1 MKDFKPNVL
10 SDVLLS
16 EYVLKKEDTD
26 RFRLEHGWKSAER
39 FDDYVVLYK
48 IATVLLALLN
58 AEQKNPTY
66 YEVRLIFE
74 KAIFTDGN
82 IQKLHFYREVKL
94 AMNKL
99 GELIDATNYKLGT
112 LDDQNSK
119 IPWTM
124 AGLRAAGI
132 LGHDQAIEE
141 SSAIW
146 FGWATAW
153 LREVGIIEKN
163 PVTLD
168 LFSMMWTDN
177 YLAINACLNEWNPIV

>member
-1 MKDFKPNVL
+1 M
-10 SDVLLS
+10 
-16 EYVLKKEDTD
+16 
-26 RFRLEHGWKSAER
+26 
-39 FDDYVVLYK
+39 
-48 IATVLLALLN
+48 
-58 AEQKNPTY
+58 
-66 YEVRLIFE
+66 
-74 KAIFTDGN
+74 
-82 IQKLHFYREVKL
+82 
-94 AMNKL
+94 